1 MSCKFKLLKDY
12 NGFAKG
18 SIITVA
24 GQHRFADMNKGIG
37 VPYVD
42 PKPKAKPEIKVTS
55 ATMEVEKPKAK
66 AKEVDAPA
74 KDKQVKKSERNKQ
87 GKFQS
92 KTK

>member
-1 MSCKFKLLKDY
+1 MGIKYRLLRDY

-18 SIITVA
+18 AIITVA
-24 GQHRFADMNKGIG
+24 GQHRFDDMNKGYG
-37 VPYVD
+37 VPYVE
-42 PKPKAKPEIKVTS
+42 PKPKVKPKSKVTS
-55 ATMEVEKPKAK
+55 ATVEEEKPK

-74 KDKQVKKSERNKQ
+74 KDKQVKKPERNKQ

>member
-12 NGFAKG
+12 DGFAKG

-55 ATMEVEKPKAK
+55 ATMEEEKPK

-87 GKFQS
+87 GKVQS
-92 KTK
+92 KIK